1 MGRVATTAAEMAEEL
16 GVSLGECPD
25 APFRFAVALDSVVC
39 ASHPDPVVM
48 EARAWEGLAGCL
60 LERAGVPWTENAAM
74 SLAARMK
81 LGDLKIH

>member
-1 MGRVATTAAEMAEEL
+1 MAEEL
-16 GVSLGECPD
+16 GITLGECPD

-39 ASHPDPVVM
+39 AWDPDPVVR

-60 LERAGVPWTENAAM
+60 LERAGVQWSELAAL
-74 SLAARMK
+74 SLAARLK